1 MEFKFNEEEMKKEIV
16 KQAVRQLLESSVDMD
31 ADDYEDWDEAI
42 APTVVR
48 IIDRRVGEKFE
59 EYVINRFESEVDAPI
74 HSAIKKAMSARL
86 DRTDVWGSQRGTT
99 PTTWNERIEKKV
111 QEMLLERVD
120 RDGRKD
126 NGYGDKHTRLEWF
139 LEGFTAAS
147 DEVRRKINNK
157 KLIPNN
163 PEALR
168 KALAKHEALREEV
181 KVHIHKRAAE
191 QKAEVEAG
199 CEVSTGQTEEEL
211 LMVDI
216 TNDVYRTTLA
226 IQDGHLSK
234 APQGHLIR
242 TLQMS
247 ASLLEAVRTEHPETT
262 SE

>member
-1 MEFKFNEEEMKKEIV
+1 MLFHKAWDDQETKDDLEQELDSH
-16 KQAVRQLLESSVDMD
+16 LLSF
-31 ADDYEDWDEAI
+31 
-42 APTVVR
+42 
-48 IIDRRVGEKFE
+48 DRK
-59 EYVINRFESEVDAPI
+59 
-74 HSAIKKAMSARL
+74 L
-86 DRTDVWGSQRGTT
+86 DREASKRQG
-99 PTTWNERIEKKV
+99 
-111 QEMLLERVD
+111 
-120 RDGRKD
+120 
-126 NGYGDKHTRLEWF
+126 F